1 MTLLWQDHRHNAAV
15 YQVSSRRWTV
25 QRAGE
30 LIGDYRLTGETFDPD
45 LPPEPVLTI
54 TGSDAGTL
62 DTWLR
67 FIPPQ
72 YGITRL
78 RLRDRIID
86 TAFFQPVLP
95 ELRDAELS
103 LHCTRRDAP
112 DIARGFTACDYFDLF
127 IAGKRAGS
135 CSLRTGYHPSLM
147 VNGHI
152 GYTVF
157 PAFRGHHYAARA
169 VRLLLTHARTWNMP
183 EVSICCVP
191 ENAASRRTC
200 EIAGLSFDGIFDIP
214 PEHALY
220 AQGKRQFC
228 RYMIDL
234 T

>member
-127 IAGKRAGS
+127 ISGKRAGAVPCGPGIIRRFWS
-135 CSLRTGYHPSLM
+135 TATSATRFSPLSAVIIMLRVQSG
-147 VNGHI
+147 
-152 GYTVF
+152 
-157 PAFRGHHYAARA
+157 
-169 VRLLLTHARTWNMP
+169 
-183 EVSICCVP
+183 CC
-191 ENAASRRTC
+191 
-200 EIAGLSFDGIFDIP
+200 
-214 PEHALY
+214 
-220 AQGKRQFC
+220 
-228 RYMIDL
+228 
-234 T
+234 